1 MPDGR
6 RLLTD
11 AADAFV
17 DRAPIDWAALRSRAH
32 QPADRAHVEHLRLL
46 DDLRR
51 AATLRPHDA
60 ERPGRVALGAGVAT
74 LAAIQTIACLLALA
88 IALAQGNAA
97 AAGAPQAALALAF
110 GVAGLLLIPAARR
123 DRRSLFLLA
132 TFLATASA
140 FGRSAATGAPAGHTP
155 VMTLVLR
162 GLYPEACLPACLWQ
176 FALDFPRVRRF
187 TAFDVVA
194 RRIAAATWVAGGLL
208 FAANLLASYGVVDAA
223 TIGGLGRRHPG
234 QLFWRLFTIAVAPS
248 MVAIIVRARRAPAS
262 ERRKVA
268 RFTMAIALG
277 GAPFLVMSVARV
289 AIPGADA
296 WPGTADP
303 LVRGTIDGLILGAL
317 MAAPLLAACAVVLDR
332 PFESGAGALVAMR
345 GLRARFGRR
354 PRRGAVDSH
363 AQLTRALEHLRL
375 ARGARELR
383 TRLAGEL
390 RAGPGAGHAHVLVR
404 TERGDYDDP
413 GLAAPPLAGGSALTA
428 MLRETT
434 GPLDLSPQGPMW
446 PLLPGLDREW
456 LEQAAISLAA
466 PIALRDGQLAAVV
479 VLGPHR
485 DGAGFDRAARAW
497 VASLM
502 PAAAA
507 MWEAELDARTH
518 DARNVPVRAS
528 APERDEAAFECQRCG
543 IVAADAVLPCA
554 CEAPIGLAAL
564 PCCLADKFRVV
575 RRLGKGGMGV
585 AYLARDTT
593 LDRDVVLKTLPAL
606 GPGRVARL
614 RREARAMA
622 ALSHDGLATIYGLE
636 LWRHTPVLVV
646 EYCPGGTLAERIATG
661 PLPCRDA
668 IGIAAGLARALASM
682 HAQGLLHRDVKPA
695 NIGLTGAGAVRLLD
709 FGLAALIDVTPG
721 EREDDRAIGSRHEA
735 AAGTPAYLPPEA
747 HLGAAPAPAFD
758 LWGLSVATLE
768 ALTGVNPFVAETR
781 SETVQRILAVD
792 ALHVSAPLARLDP
805 ALPPI
810 FDRALARD
818 PARRFADAADLHDA
832 LSTLRRSP

>member
-1 MPDGR
+1 MPEGP

-11 AADAFV
+11 ATDAFV
-17 DRAPIDWAALRSRAH
+17 DRASIDWMALRARARR
-32 QPADRAHVEHLRLL
+32 PADRARVEDLRLL
-46 DDLRR
+46 DEVRR
-51 AATLRPHDA
+51 AATPRPCADQPHPQ
-60 ERPGRVALGAGVAT
+60 RALGASVAV
-74 LAAIQTIACLLALA
+74 LGAVQTITALAVLALA
-88 IALAQGNAA
+88 LGSGDAA
-97 AAGAPQAALALAF
+97 ATRTPQAALTLAF
-110 GVAGLLLIPAARR
+110 GVTSLLLVPTAPRDART
-123 DRRSLFLLA
+123 LFLLA
-132 TFLATASA
+132 AFLATASA
-140 FGRSAATGAPAGHTP
+140 FAHSAVEGLPASSP
-155 VMTLVLR
+155 PLVDVVMR
-162 GLYPEACLPACLWQ
+162 GLYPEAFLPWCLWQ
-176 FALDFPRVRRF
+176 FALDFPRVQRF
-187 TAFDVVA
+187 TAFDVLA
-194 RRIAAATWVAGGLL
+194 RRAASVAWLMGVIL
-208 FAANLLASYGVVDAA
+208 FGANFLAAWGVVDPAV
-223 TIGGLGRRHPG
+223 IGGLERERPAG
-234 QLFWRLFTIAVAPS
+234 LFWRLFTIALAPS
-248 MVAIIVRARRAPAS
+248 VVAITVRTRRAPAS

-268 RFTMAIALG
+268 RFAMALTLG
-277 GAPFLVMSVARV
+277 GAPFLIVSVARV
-289 AIPGADA
+289 AVPGIDA
-296 WPGTADP
+296 WLETAAP
-303 LVRGTIDGLILGAL
+303 LVRVALDRVIVGAL
-317 MAAPLLAACAVVLDR
+317 LATPILAAGAVVLDR

-354 PRRGAVDSH
+354 PPRGAVDSH
-363 AQLTRALEHLRL
+363 GQLTRALERLRL

-390 RAGPGAGHAHVLVR
+390 RAGVGAGHTHVLMR

-413 GLAAPPLAGGSALTA
+413 GLAASPLAAASALTA
-428 MLRETT
+428 MLRETS

-446 PLLPGLDREW
+446 PLLPALDREW

-479 VLGPHR
+479 VLGPRR
-485 DGAGFDRAARAW
+485 DGTGFDRAARAW

-507 MWEAELDARTH
+507 MWEAELGARTH
-518 DARNVPVRAS
+518 DARDVPVRA
-528 APERDEAAFECQRCG
+528 AAQERDEAAFECQRCG
-543 IVAADAVLPCA
+543 IVAADSVLPCT
-554 CEAPIGLAAL
+554 CEAPVGLAAL

-575 RRLGKGGMGV
+575 RRLGQGGMGV

-614 RREARAMA
+614 RHEARAMA

-646 EYCPGGTLAERIATG
+646 EYCPGGTLAERIARG

-668 IGIAAGLARALASM
+668 IGIAAGLASALTSM
-682 HAQGLLHRDVKPA
+682 HAQGILHRDVKPA
-695 NIGLTGAGAVRLLD
+695 NIGLTGAGAARLLD

-721 EREDDRAIGSRHEA
+721 DREDDRAMGSWRAA
-735 AAGTPAYLPPEA
+735 AAGTTAYLPPEA

-781 SETVQRILAVD
+781 AETVQRILAVD
-792 ALHVSAPLARLDP
+792 VLHVTAPLATLDP

-810 FDRALARD
+810 FDRALARE

-832 LSTLRRSP
+832 LSTVLRSP